1 MKRNQ
6 KMELRKK
13 IIELSEKKIVIFFI
27 FKIKI

>member
-6 KMELRKK
+6 KMELRNK
-13 IIELSEKKIVIFFI
+13 IIELSEKIIVIIFI

>member
-6 KMELRKK
+6 KMELRK
-13 IIELSEKKIVIFFI
+13 IIELSEKIIVIIFI